1 MVTAK
6 IFVTM
11 IMRLKKKANPC
22 DIYFVSGVWP
32 GCQGD
37 VSGRRRVCEKRDA
50 HTWLGSE
57 DLWTL
62 DSWID
67 GNIFKTWWKT
77 SDNMI
82 GSEFA
87 VVDDRADARHL
98 AAEKA
103 DEEELVQG
111 LQAGSWEEQQEELR
125 KN

>member
-1 MVTAK
+1 M
-6 IFVTM
+6 
-11 IMRLKKKANPC
+11 
-22 DIYFVSGVWP
+22 
-32 GCQGD
+32 
-37 VSGRRRVCEKRDA
+37 
-50 HTWLGSE
+50 GSE

-67 GNIFKTWWKT
+67 GNIFKASWKT

-82 GSEFA
+82 GFEFA

-111 LQAGSWEEQQEELR
+111 LQAGS
-125 KN
+125 